1 MIDDQTMAAFR
12 MAATLVHAL
21 PGLGLE
27 VEGAGASFRV
37 GRDLPESDHQASPC
51 GFRVAVAQAHRL
63 RAAGRPVSM
72 AGLCPAD
79 RPTLTLSVG
88 EDTEIRPGGVCVAP
102 EQDGWRVA
110 MATVLPREVCRE
122 ELRLGDGSPEDAV
135 TLGLH
140 HDEETEV
147 TIVHAHAPHD
157 DPRALALAVRAVE
170 SALARCAALELIAAV
185 QSTTSPP

>member
-1 MIDDQTMAAFR
+1 VIDDQTMAAFR

-27 VEGAGASFRV
+27 VDGEGAGFRV
-37 GRDLPESDHQASPC
+37 GRDLPESDRHASPC

-63 RAAGRPVSM
+63 RATGRPVGM

-79 RPTLTLSVG
+79 RPTLTLST
-88 EDTEIRPGGVCVAP
+88 EDECEIRPGGVCIVADD
-102 EQDGWRVA
+102 DGWRVV

-122 ELRLGDGSPEDAV
+122 ELQVPDGGPEDGVA
-135 TLGLH
+135 LGLH

-147 TIVHAHAPHD
+147 TLVHAHAPHD

-170 SALARCAALELIAAV
+170 SALARCAAVELI
-185 QSTTSPP
+185 TSVEDSPTAR